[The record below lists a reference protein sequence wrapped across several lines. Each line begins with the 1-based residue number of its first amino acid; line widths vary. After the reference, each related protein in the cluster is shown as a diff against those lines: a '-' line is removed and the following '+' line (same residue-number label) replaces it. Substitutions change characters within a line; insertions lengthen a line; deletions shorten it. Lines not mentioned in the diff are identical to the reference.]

1 MLIYFNI
8 NFECVHLSLLIVIIL
23 RLSFMKKDQ
32 RDNEEI
38 AKIIVHSLSSQER
51 DQVITYKKKNNPRA
65 QK

>member
-1 MLIYFNI
+1 
-8 NFECVHLSLLIVIIL
+8 
-23 RLSFMKKDQ
+23 MKKDQ

-51 DQVITYKKKNNPRA
+51 DQVITYKKMNNPRA